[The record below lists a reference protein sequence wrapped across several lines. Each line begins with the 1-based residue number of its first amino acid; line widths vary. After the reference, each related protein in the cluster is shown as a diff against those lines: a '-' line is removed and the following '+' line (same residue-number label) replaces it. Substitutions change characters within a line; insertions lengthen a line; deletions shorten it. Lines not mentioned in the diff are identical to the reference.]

1 MSDMTNE
8 VFKSFEPLKEN
19 RFVINVNEEVNIPE
33 YLFRKFHIENV
44 GEDFIFTT
52 EIYQTVEYT
61 FNPAD
66 LTKITTIVLK
76 FLGPVGDLVGGLHM
90 LVKGSNMEMI
100 GDYGSGELLI
110 TKFRFVVKP
119 EDINLLC
126 QDIKKEEN
134 IKIKS

>member
-1 MSDMTNE
+1 MSE
-8 VFKSFEPLKEN
+8 IFKPFEPVLKN
-19 RFVINVNEEVNIPE
+19 RFIINVNEEVNIPE

-66 LTKITTIVLK
+66 LTKITSIVLK

-90 LVKGSNMEMI
+90 LVKGSNMEI
-100 GDYGSGELLI
+100 GGDYADDELLI
-110 TKFRFVVKP
+110 VKFRFVVKP
-119 EDINLLC
+119 EEINLLC
-126 QDIKKEEN
+126 QDIKKDE
-134 IKIKS
+134 

>member
-1 MSDMTNE
+1 MSDITNE
-8 VFKSFEPLKEN
+8 VFKTIEPLKEN
-19 RFVINVNEEVNIPE
+19 RFVINVNEEVYIPE

-52 EIYQTVEYT
+52 EIYQTVKYT

-76 FLGPVGDLVGGLHM
+76 FLGPVDDLVGGLHM
-90 LVKGSNMEMI
+90 LVKGSNIEMI

-126 QDIKKEEN
+126 GDNKKEEDG
-134 IKIKS
+134 K

>member
-1 MSDMTNE
+1 MSDITNE
-8 VFKSFEPLKEN
+8 VFKSFEPLTEN
-19 RFVINVNEEVNIPE
+19 RFVINVNKEVNIPE

-119 EDINLLC
+119 EEINLLC
-126 QDIKKEEN
+126 QDIKKEDDG
-134 IKIKS
+134 K

>member
-1 MSDMTNE
+1 MNE
-8 VFKSFEPLKEN
+8 IFKPFEPVLKN
-19 RFVINVNEEVNIPE
+19 RFIVNVNEEVNIPE

-66 LTKITTIVLK
+66 LTKITSIVLK

-90 LVKGSNMEMI
+90 LVKGSNMEI
-100 GDYGSGELLI
+100 GGDYGDDGLLI
-110 TKFRFVVKP
+110 VKFRFVVKP
-119 EDINLLC
+119 EEINLLC
-126 QDIKKEEN
+126 QDIKKEEDG
-134 IKIKS
+134 K

>member
-1 MSDMTNE
+1 MSE
-8 VFKSFEPLKEN
+8 LFKSIEPLFKN
-19 RFVINVNEEVNIPE
+19 RFTINVNEDVNIPE

-66 LTKITTIVLK
+66 LTKITDIILK

-90 LVKGSNMEMI
+90 LVKGSNMEI
-100 GDYGSGELLI
+100 EGDYGDGELLI
-110 TKFRFVVKP
+110 VKFRFVVKP
-119 EDINLLC
+119 VDINLLC
-126 QDIKKEEN
+126 QDIKKDE
-134 IKIKS
+134 

>member
-1 MSDMTNE
+1 MSE
-8 VFKSFEPLKEN
+8 IFKPFEPVLKN
-19 RFVINVNEEVNIPE
+19 RFIVNVNEEVNIPE

-66 LTKITTIVLK
+66 LTKITSIVLK

-90 LVKGSNMEMI
+90 LVKGSNMEI
-100 GDYGSGELLI
+100 GGDYGDDGLLI
-110 TKFRFVVKP
+110 VKFRFVVKP
-119 EDINLLC
+119 EEINLLC
-126 QDIKKEEN
+126 QDIKKDE
-134 IKIKS
+134 

>member
-1 MSDMTNE
+1 MSE
-8 VFKSFEPLKEN
+8 IFKPFEPVLKN
-19 RFVINVNEEVNIPE
+19 RFIINVNEEVNIPE

-66 LTKITTIVLK
+66 LTKITSIVLK

-90 LVKGSNMEMI
+90 LVKGSNMEI
-100 GDYGSGELLI
+100 DGDYGDDELLI
-110 TKFRFVVKP
+110 VKFRFVVKP
-119 EDINLLC
+119 EEINLLC
-126 QDIKKEEN
+126 QDIKKDE
-134 IKIKS
+134 

>member
-1 MSDMTNE
+1 MIHKVSK
-8 VFKSFEPLKEN
+8 VFEAIEPLKEN

-52 EIYQTVEYT
+52 EIYQTVKYT

-90 LVKGSNMEMI
+90 LVKGSNMEMV
-100 GDYGSGELLI
+100 GDWGSDELLI
-110 TKFRFVVKP
+110 VKFRFVIKP

-126 QDIKKEEN
+126 QDIKKE
-134 IKIKS
+134 KDGK

>member
-1 MSDMTNE
+1 MSIKFE
-8 VFKSFEPLKEN
+8 EIEPLMEN
-19 RFVINVNEEVNIPE
+19 RFVINVNEEVYIPE

-52 EIYQTVEYT
+52 EIYQTVQYT

-90 LVKGSNMEMI
+90 LVKGSNMEMVA
-100 GDYGSGELLI
+100 DYGATNELLI
-110 TKFRFVVKP
+110 VKFRFVIKP

-134 IKIKS
+134 GE

>member
-1 MSDMTNE
+1 MNE
-8 VFKSFEPLKEN
+8 LFKSIEPLFKN
-19 RFVINVNEEVNIPE
+19 RFTINVNKDVNIPE

-66 LTKITTIVLK
+66 LTKITDIILK

-90 LVKGSNMEMI
+90 LVKGSNMEI
-100 GDYGSGELLI
+100 EGDYGDGELLI
-110 TKFRFVVKP
+110 VKFRFVVKP
-119 EDINLLC
+119 EEINLLC
-126 QDIKKEEN
+126 QDVKKDE
-134 IKIKS
+134 

>member
-1 MSDMTNE
+1 MSE
-8 VFKSFEPLKEN
+8 IFKPFEPVLKN
-19 RFVINVNEEVNIPE
+19 RFIVNVNEEVNIPE

-66 LTKITTIVLK
+66 LTKITSIVLK

-90 LVKGSNMEMI
+90 LVKGSNMEI
-100 GDYGSGELLI
+100 GGDYGDDGLLI
-110 TKFRFVVKP
+110 VKFRFVIKP

-126 QDIKKEEN
+126 QDIKKEDDG
-134 IKIKS
+134 K

>member
-1 MSDMTNE
+1 MSE
-8 VFKSFEPLKEN
+8 IFKPFEPVLKN
-19 RFVINVNEEVNIPE
+19 RFIVNVNEEVNIPE

-66 LTKITTIVLK
+66 LTKITSIVLK

-90 LVKGSNMEMI
+90 LVKGSNMEI
-100 GDYGSGELLI
+100 GGDYGDDGLLI
-110 TKFRFVVKP
+110 VKFRFVVKP
-119 EDINLLC
+119 EEINLLC
-126 QDIKKEEN
+126 QDIKKEEDG
-134 IKIKS
+134 K

>member
-1 MSDMTNE
+1 MNE
-8 VFKSFEPLKEN
+8 LFKSIEPLFKN
-19 RFVINVNEEVNIPE
+19 RFTINVNEDVNIPE
-33 YLFRKFHIENV
+33 YLFRKFHIENI

-52 EIYQTVEYT
+52 EIYQTVQYT

-119 EDINLLC
+119 EEINLLC
-126 QDIKKEEN
+126 QDIKKEEDG
-134 IKIKS
+134 K

>member
-1 MSDMTNE
+1 MSDITNK
-8 VFKSFEPLKEN
+8 VFKAFEPLKEN
-19 RFVINVNEEVNIPE
+19 RFVINVNKEVNIPE

-66 LTKITTIVLK
+66 LTKITTIILK
-76 FLGPVGDLVGGLHM
+76 FLVPVGDLVGGLHM
-90 LVKGSNMEMI
+90 LVKGSNMEMV
-100 GDYGSGELLI
+100 GDYGNDELLNV
-110 TKFRFVVKP
+110 KFRFVIKP

-126 QDIKKEEN
+126 QDIKKEGDG
-134 IKIKS
+134 K

>member
-1 MSDMTNE
+1 MNDITNE
-8 VFKSFEPLKEN
+8 VFKSIEPLKKN
-19 RFVINVNEEVNIPE
+19 RFVVNVNKEVNIPE
-33 YLFRKFHIENV
+33 YLFRKFNIENV

-66 LTKITTIVLK
+66 LTKITSIVLK

-90 LVKGSNMEMI
+90 LVKGSNMEI
-100 GDYGSGELLI
+100 DGDYGNDELLI
-110 TKFRFVVKP
+110 VKFRFVVKP

-126 QDIKKEEN
+126 QDIKKDE
-134 IKIKS
+134 

>member
-1 MSDMTNE
+1 MSE
-8 VFKSFEPLKEN
+8 IFEAIEPLMDN
-19 RFVINVNEEVNIPE
+19 RFIINFVGVDVPE

-52 EIYQTVEYT
+52 EIYQTVKYT

-66 LTKITTIVLK
+66 LTNITEIVLK

-100 GDYGSGELLI
+100 GDYGWLS
-110 TKFRFVVKP
+110 
-119 EDINLLC
+119 
-126 QDIKKEEN
+126 
-134 IKIKS
+134 

>member
-1 MSDMTNE
+1 MSE
-8 VFKSFEPLKEN
+8 IFKPFEPVLKN
-19 RFVINVNEEVNIPE
+19 RFIVNVNEEVNIPE

-66 LTKITTIVLK
+66 LTKITSIVLK

-90 LVKGSNMEMI
+90 LVKGSNMEI
-100 GDYGSGELLI
+100 GGDYADDGLLI
-110 TKFRFVVKP
+110 VKFRFVVKP
-119 EDINLLC
+119 EEINLLC
-126 QDIKKEEN
+126 QDIKKEDDG
-134 IKIKS
+134 K

>member
-1 MSDMTNE
+1 MIHKVSKLFE
-8 VFKSFEPLKEN
+8 AIEPLKEN

-61 FNPAD
+61 FNTAD

-90 LVKGSNMEMI
+90 LVKGSNMEMV
-100 GDYGSGELLI
+100 GDYSEDGLLI
-110 TKFRFVVKP
+110 VKFRFVIKP
-119 EDINLLC
+119 EGINLLC
-126 QDIKKEEN
+126 QDVKKEDNGE
-134 IKIKS
+134 

>member
-1 MSDMTNE
+1 MSDITNE

-19 RFVINVNEEVNIPE
+19 RFVINVNKEVNIPE

-52 EIYQTVEYT
+52 EIYQTVQYT

-110 TKFRFVVKP
+110 TKFRFVIKP
-119 EDINLLC
+119 EGINLLC
-126 QDIKKEEN
+126 QDIKKEEDA
-134 IKIKS
+134 K

>member
-1 MSDMTNE
+1 MSE
-8 VFKSFEPLKEN
+8 IFKPFEPVLKN
-19 RFVINVNEEVNIPE
+19 RFIINVNEEVNIPE

-52 EIYQTVEYT
+52 EIYQTVQYT

-100 GDYGSGELLI
+100 GDYGSDELLNV
-110 TKFRFVVKP
+110 KFRFVVKP
-119 EDINLLC
+119 KDINLLC
-126 QDIKKEEN
+126 QDIKKDE
-134 IKIKS
+134 

>member
-1 MSDMTNE
+1 MSE
-8 VFKSFEPLKEN
+8 IFKPFEPVLKN
-19 RFVINVNEEVNIPE
+19 RFIINVNEEVNIPE

-66 LTKITTIVLK
+66 LTKITSIVLK

-90 LVKGSNMEMI
+90 LVKGSNMEI
-100 GDYGSGELLI
+100 GGDYGDDGLLI
-110 TKFRFVVKP
+110 IKFRFVVKP
-119 EDINLLC
+119 EEINLLC
-126 QDIKKEEN
+126 QDIKKDDDG
-134 IKIKS
+134 K

>member
-1 MSDMTNE
+1 MSE
-8 VFKSFEPLKEN
+8 IFKPFEPLKEN
-19 RFVINVNEEVNIPE
+19 RFIINVNEEVYIPE

-66 LTKITTIVLK
+66 LTKITSIVLK

-90 LVKGSNMEMI
+90 LVKGSNMEI
-100 GDYGSGELLI
+100 GGDYADDELLI
-110 TKFRFVVKP
+110 VKFRFVVKP
-119 EDINLLC
+119 EEINLLC
-126 QDIKKEEN
+126 QDIKKDE
-134 IKIKS
+134 

>member
-1 MSDMTNE
+1 MSDNTNK
-8 VFKSFEPLKEN
+8 VFKAFEPLKEN
-19 RFVINVNEEVNIPE
+19 RFLINVNKEVNIPE

-61 FNPAD
+61 FNTAD

-90 LVKGSNMEMI
+90 LVKGSNMEMV
-100 GDYGSGELLI
+100 GDYSEDGLLI
-110 TKFRFVVKP
+110 VKFRFVIKP
-119 EDINLLC
+119 EGINLLC
-126 QDIKKEEN
+126 QDVKKEDNGE
-134 IKIKS
+134 

>member
-1 MSDMTNE
+1 MSDITNE
-8 VFKSFEPLKEN
+8 VFKSFEPLTEN
-19 RFVINVNEEVNIPE
+19 RFVINVNKEVNIPE

-52 EIYQTVEYT
+52 EIYQTVQYT

-119 EDINLLC
+119 EEINLLC
-126 QDIKKEEN
+126 QDIKKEDDG
-134 IKIKS
+134 K

>member
-134 IKIKS
+134 NKIKS

>member
-1 MSDMTNE
+1 MSDTTNE

-19 RFVINVNEEVNIPE
+19 RFVINVNKEVNIPE

-52 EIYQTVEYT
+52 EIYQTVQYT

-119 EDINLLC
+119 EEINLLC
-126 QDIKKEEN
+126 QDIKKEDDG
-134 IKIKS
+134 K

>member
-1 MSDMTNE
+1 MSE
-8 VFKSFEPLKEN
+8 IFKPFEPVLKN
-19 RFVINVNEEVNIPE
+19 RFIVNVNEEVNIPE

-66 LTKITTIVLK
+66 LTKITSIVLK

-90 LVKGSNMEMI
+90 LVKGSNMEI
-100 GDYGSGELLI
+100 GGDYSDDGLLI
-110 TKFRFVVKP
+110 VKFRFVVKP
-119 EDINLLC
+119 EEINLLC
-126 QDIKKEEN
+126 QDIKKEEDG
-134 IKIKS
+134 K